1 MALWSLQTS
10 QFCSQDKD
18 NHLIC
23 TVNFDIWR
31 LPEDAFSQ
39 TPQPTQGVKHSDPA
53 GAEQAVVSV
62 KSPDGSICPRELTR
76 MDRNLTMSVTIMDY
90 SYKAEF
96 LKIVYLLASRDTE
109 DGVRFTSAVGI
120 LACWHGDPWSSCFAL
135 QGQMCLWQLCF
146 GRVNKLLWCLD

>member
-1 MALWSLQTS
+1 M
-10 QFCSQDKD
+10 
-18 NHLIC
+18 
-23 TVNFDIWR
+23 
-31 LPEDAFSQ
+31 
-39 TPQPTQGVKHSDPA
+39 KHSDPA

-109 DGVRFTSAVGI
+109 DGVRFTLAVGI
-120 LACWHGDPWSSCFAL
+120 LACWHGDP
-135 QGQMCLWQLCF
+135 
-146 GRVNKLLWCLD
+146 